1 MQNSRSTLFSIT
13 AVLAVTVTLLFLG
26 GGVDAE
32 VSLEKMTQNCLL
44 LENEVATLVD
54 GSALAVMNKAC
65 KSVHHAWCAPTSD
78 IGHHTKTGRS

>member
-44 LENEVATLVD
+44 LENEVAMKTPLLM
-54 GSALAVMNKAC
+54 A
-65 KSVHHAWCAPTSD
+65 APW
-78 IGHHTKTGRS
+78 RS

>member
-1 MQNSRSTLFSIT
+1 MLAFVGLQQEVRNMQNSRSTLFSIT

-44 LENEVATLVD
+44 LENEVAMKTPLLM
-54 GSALAVMNKAC
+54 A
-65 KSVHHAWCAPTSD
+65 APW
-78 IGHHTKTGRS
+78 RS